1 MTDIAMALVVMVAG
15 LIQGAIGVG
24 FALVVAPIAAIIRPD
39 LLPGG
44 ILVLMLPLNAFVAWR
59 ERSHFDLRSVSWIT
73 TGRFGGTF
81 VGFWI
86 LVAVTT
92 PMLNLIVGA
101 TTVLAAVATK
111 FAPKFTPSPAAYLGA
126 GLITGV
132 TETATGIGGPP
143 LALVYQHHP
152 APTLRATI
160 ALCFLLGEVFSL
172 TVLAMKGRL
181 GLAECSTALAL
192 MVPLV
197 LGLAGSGLVHR
208 WLRAERLRNA
218 LLVFAV
224 VSGVVLIIQSSPV
237 QNTTDRDQRGQLR
250 PSAATVA
257 GRVSQ

>member
-1 MTDIAMALVVMVAG
+1 MTDLAIALAVMVAA

-24 FALVVAPIAAIIRPD
+24 FALVVAPIAAITRPD
-39 LLPGG
+39 LLPGA

-73 TGRFGGTF
+73 TGRFAGTF

-86 LVAVTT
+86 LIAVTT
-92 PMLNLIVGA
+92 PMLNLVVGA
-101 TTVLAAVATK
+101 TIVLAAVATK
-111 FAPKFTPSPAAYLGA
+111 FAPKFTPSPTAYLGA

-160 ALCFLLGEVFSL
+160 ALCFLLGEIFSL
-172 TVLAMKGRL
+172 AVLALKGKL
-181 GLAECSTALAL
+181 GLDECSTALAL

-197 LGLAGSGLVHR
+197 LGLAGSGWVHR
-208 WLRAERLRNA
+208 WLGAERLRNA
-218 LLVFAV
+218 LLLFAV
-224 VSGVVLIIQSSPV
+224 VSGLVL
-237 QNTTDRDQRGQLR
+237 LLE
-250 PSAATVA
+250 VA
-257 GRVSQ
+257 ISGV